1 MRINQEMIL
10 TREDKINFKGATTC
24 YLCNGDFTE
33 ANWKVRDHDHR
44 TGHYRG
50 ECHNRRNILRFTN
63 RYLPVFF
70 HNLKGYDSHHILR
83 QAVDIMDKDKIHVIP
98 QSTEKFMS
106 FSIGDFMFLDTAQ
119 FTPSSLDTLVNHLK
133 TKHKD
138 KLENFNS
145 MKQHFNDEELELI
158 CQKGVYPNE
167 YIDDIEKLN
176 EKQLPPL
183 KAFYSKLRL
192 SGISKNECKHAQK
205 VYNTFNCQSFQDYHN
220 LYLKSDV
227 LLLSNVFD
235 NFRKTIIDHYKL
247 VPANF
252 TTAASY
258 SWSCMLLKTGIEL
271 GPQNLRHL

>member
-1 MRINQEMIL
+1 
-10 TREDKINFKGATTC
+10 
-24 YLCNGDFTE
+24 
-33 ANWKVRDHDHR
+33 
-44 TGHYRG
+44 
-50 ECHNRRNILRFTN
+50 
-63 RYLPVFF
+63 
-70 HNLKGYDSHHILR
+70 
-83 QAVDIMDKDKIHVIP
+83 MDKDKIHVIP

-258 SWSCMLLKTGIEL
+258 SWSCMLLNTGIEL